1 MDDGIEW
8 RPLLEEDVDELVG
21 HEARRRLDGLVMAGA
36 SDHGRCRSQ
45 CLGGIGRGGLSQLLE
60 FARKRVWIDQPP
72 LLTTLEG
79 RGTVNLPTKERVLEG
94 PVKGASAVGFLSRD
108 AECCAWM
115 TSPPSWPLDFDSSVD
130 AGD

>member
-1 MDDGIEW
+1 MFVGHKRLLVREVVVVCLEDRRTVDDGIEW

-36 SDHGRCRSQ
+36 SDHGRYRSQ

-79 RGTVNLPTKERVLEG
+79 RGR
-94 PVKGASAVGFLSRD
+94 
-108 AECCAWM
+108 
-115 TSPPSWPLDFDSSVD
+115 
-130 AGD
+130 